1 MSSLTLKINPIEIPE
16 VLLIVGCHLSTLEL
30 KHCMLVSKTWLHLF
44 RTYVWHHLYYTRN
57 VAPAFKTYGHLVRRL
72 STFNLYDEDLRQIAG
87 ACHLVLR
94 LELELGDC
102 PINQGLDILFESL
115 PHIQE
120 LQFRTFNHYFDS
132 RYLVPITT
140 LRRLSSLSLIRMSV
154 RNSVGCDFQA
164 LFNMLDNCRALR
176 SLKLD
181 GIIEMKE
188 TKQPG
193 HPPRAGAHVNVSR
206 RPDGSIIEPAFL
218 NNARRR
224 PSFWSQLIQKFKGDG
239 PEGSE
244 SWRKFSVPKF
254 TPPPPPPPPPPPA
267 RVFEYAVDLIQKPDP
282 TVHLERLT
290 KLSIRNISIGSYGDE
305 DAPLWYIFKK
315 SPYLQELHVDFGGH
329 HHQLVQRCLEA
340 IGETCRVLVTLTLE
354 RLYSTEDTR
363 SHIQEFLH
371 RPRKELVNLKL
382 MECRDVGPVLEHI
395 PRDVAAQ
402 FKNLS
407 LERTFIEHQ
416 YVHRL
421 LMRCKSLEFFSWT
434 APKGTVYAQPRLDV
448 LVEPWAC
455 METLRHL
462 GHAHVFTDQDSLD
475 ALSNRMEQ
483 MPRLVSVGA
492 YIDQARI
499 SFAKAQEDECK
510 QHSKGRPLQ
519 ECSCRRDA
527 RDDAN
532 KLVKEEDDIEIKV
545 SSVSVQELTLVADP
559 IPPSS
564 VQELAL
570 VADPIPRSMF
580 FPAVLLKPAEIE
592 SIL

>member
-1 MSSLTLKINPIEIPE
+1 MSSLTLRINPIEIPE

-44 RTYVWHHLYYTRN
+44 RTYFWHHHNYTRN

-72 STFNLYDEDLRQIAG
+72 STFNLYDGDLRQIAG
-87 ACHLVLR
+87 ACQQVLR
-94 LELELGDC
+94 LELELSNF
-102 PINQGLDILFESL
+102 PINEGLDILFKSL
-115 PHIQE
+115 SHIQE
-120 LQFRTFNHYFDS
+120 LQFRTFNHYFD
-132 RYLVPITT
+132 PH
-140 LRRLSSLSLIRMSV
+140 
-154 RNSVGCDFQA
+154 VGCDFQA

-188 TKQPG
+188 AKQYE
-193 HPPRAGAHVNVSR
+193 HPSRAGAYTNVLLER
-206 RPDGSIIEPAFL
+206 GFL

-224 PSFWSQLIQKFKGDG
+224 PSFWSQLVQKFKGDG

-244 SWRKFSVPKF
+244 SWRKFSVAEII
-254 TPPPPPPPPPPPA
+254 PPPPPV
-267 RVFEYAVDLIQKPDP
+267 RVFEYAVDLFQKPDP
-282 TVHLERLT
+282 TVYLERLT

-315 SPYLQELHVDFGGH
+315 SPYLQELHVDFGGY
-329 HHQLVQRCLEA
+329 HHQLVQQCLEA

-363 SHIQEFLH
+363 THIQEFLH
-371 RPRKELVNLKL
+371 RPRKDLVNLKL

-416 YVHRL
+416 HVHRL
-421 LMRCKSLEFFSWT
+421 LMRCLSLEFFAWT
-434 APKGTVYAQPRLDV
+434 APKDSVYAQPRLDV

-462 GHAHVFTDQDSLD
+462 EHVHVCTDQDSLN

-492 YIDQARI
+492 CIEQARI
-499 SFAKAQEDECK
+499 SFAKAQKDECK
-510 QHSKGRPLQ
+510 QHSKERPLQ

-527 RDDAN
+527 GDDAS
-532 KLVKEEDDIEIKV
+532 KLVKEEDEIEIKV
-545 SSVSVQELTLVADP
+545 SSVSVQELTLDAVP
-559 IPPSS
+559 IPPS
-564 VQELAL
+564 
-570 VADPIPRSMF
+570 IF
-580 FPAVLLKPAEIE
+580 FPVALLKPAEIE
-592 SIL
+592 SILKSYPNLRKIRYRGRTFPLFENGYKWLQAERPDISVIHVSQLPRLSVFEV